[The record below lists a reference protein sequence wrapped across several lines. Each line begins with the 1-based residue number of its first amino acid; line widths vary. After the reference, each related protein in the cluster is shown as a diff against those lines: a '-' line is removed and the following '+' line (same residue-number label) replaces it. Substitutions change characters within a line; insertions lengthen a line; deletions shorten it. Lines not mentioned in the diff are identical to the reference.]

1 LKEEEEDMYTWY
13 VSGVAMEIHMVK
25 LSRRGPCMVVPSDYA
40 MAMDEYFW
48 GQFQGYDLGE

>member
-1 LKEEEEDMYTWY
+1 MYTWY
-13 VSGVAMEIHMVK
+13 VSGVALEIHMVK